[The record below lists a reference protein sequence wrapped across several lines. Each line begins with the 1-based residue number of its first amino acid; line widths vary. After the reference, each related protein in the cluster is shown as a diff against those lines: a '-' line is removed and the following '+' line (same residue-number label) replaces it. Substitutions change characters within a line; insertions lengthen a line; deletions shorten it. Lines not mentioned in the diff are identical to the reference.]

1 MYSQSTPLS
10 IHSFPGD
17 YQMNVDMPGGRAGSG
32 AGIPAYQ
39 RIKNYVVD
47 NIRNG
52 VWKAGD
58 PIPTE
63 QALCDM
69 FGVSRMTVNRA
80 LRELVTAGLL
90 VRHKGAG
97 SFVAPP
103 KFQSTLIQIRSIAHD
118 IRDRGHT
125 HHSKVLALESLHA
138 TDSQREELGI
148 PPRQPLYRSVIVH
161 YENNTPL
168 QVEDRLVDATV
179 APDYLEQDW
188 HRQTPNEY
196 LMQVAPLPVG
206 RYLIEIRQ
214 PPADVAAALS
224 MPAGAPC
231 LVMER
236 TTYSNNRFASHA
248 VMWHPGDRY
257 RFTGTW

>member
-1 MYSQSTPLS
+1 MKKDTPGTPIGSQDT
-10 IHSFPGD
+10 
-17 YQMNVDMPGGRAGSG
+17 M
-32 AGIPAYQ
+32 PAYQ
-39 RIKNYVVD
+39 RIKNFVVD

-97 SFVAPP
+97 SFVAFP

-118 IRDRGHT
+118 IRDRGHQ
-125 HHSKVLALESLHA
+125 HHCKVLTLEQLVA
-138 TDSQREELGI
+138 TADQSEQFGVAA
-148 PPRQPLYRSVIVH
+148 RQPLFRSVILH
-161 YENNTPL
+161 YENSTPL

-179 APDYLEQDW
+179 APDYLKQDW
-188 HRQTPNEY
+188 RKQTPNEY

-214 PPADVAAALS
+214 PSPEVASALT
-224 MPAGAPC
+224 MPASAPC

-236 TTYSNNRFASHA
+236 TTFSNNRFASHA
-248 VMWHPGDRY
+248 VMWHPGERY